1 VQFMVNWFEFLVE
14 FFARLAIKSSVNN
27 LIDSVNKNIQNEMA
41 IPNTNSTIKIKHDK
55 IAVDESHLDL
65 STKFNFKH
73 SNLGKRNLEMLE
85 ENDDDTEDLRIFV
98 NHDLMNSLSKAF
110 YLANVFSTD
119 VTSELVPDEI
129 PFKINTK
136 FFKLIIPGIYEKYP
150 DQELR
155 INLKTTELPTFLFN
169 KNNQSIEFAT
179 TAMFTFS
186 LLNDTLAKSIFS
198 FDSDV
203 FFDLRLGSNYSDP
216 SIHLSI
222 KNLTIL
228 EMSIINSEFPPLDIE
243 LLRSNLNFTFEIICN
258 AANKFYLVKGIPLPI
273 VKGLKFKKA
282 VVQVEDNF
290 FSLTIQPDMTT
301 SDFSWLKLY

>member
-1 VQFMVNWFEFLVE
+1 MANWFEFLVE
-14 FFARLAIKSSVNN
+14 FFIRLTIKSSVNN

-73 SNLGKRNLEMLE
+73 SNLGKRNLEMLAG
-85 ENDDDTEDLRIFV
+85 DDDTEDLKIFI

-110 YLANVFSTD
+110 YLVSAFATN
-119 VTSELVPDEI
+119 VTSDLVPEEI
-129 PFKINTK
+129 PFAINTK

-155 INLKTTELPTFLFN
+155 INIKTTELPTFLFN
-169 KNNQSIEFAT
+169 KNNQSIEFTT

-186 LLNDTLAKSIFS
+186 LLNDALAKSILS

-203 FFDLRLGSNYSDP
+203 FFDLRLGANYSDP

-228 EMSIINSEFPPLDIE
+228 EMSIIDSEFPGLDIE
-243 LLRSNLNFTFEIICN
+243 LLKQNLNFTFEIICN

-282 VVQVEDNF
+282 VVQIEDNF
-290 FSLTIQPDMTT
+290 FSLTIQPDMTS